1 MTSQYVKLIIATLCG
16 LMLISPI
23 PPLHLAYS
31 QGQKSSQLYL
41 PMIVSPHNAYAP
53 FGVETFALASDTVI
67 ANYAKQLGPQW
78 IRLNTIAWRDI
89 QPERDGPY
97 NTNALMRLDNE
108 LRVAHNANFTP
119 IVTIR
124 RSPTWATINHPKP
137 IACGAIREDRFEDF
151 AKLMGW
157 LAARY
162 KDRVQYW
169 ELGNEPDIDPTLVE
183 TDAFGCWGD
192 INDPYYGGEHYGK
205 MLKVVAPAIRKAN
218 PNAKIIIGG
227 LALDSPNTTD
237 PAAGKP
243 ERFFEGILRAGA
255 ADSFD
260 IVAFHSYP
268 WFSNRPLDY
277 DYDADFSK
285 HQSGVWK
292 DYGGYTLGK
301 AKFLREVMAK
311 YNVSKPLFLNETAL
325 TCVQPPRG
333 PCPGPSPTF
342 DRAQVNFLIR
352 MMARGGAAGI
362 DMISW
367 YMLEGPGW
375 RYSGLLDAEQK
386 PRPIYNAYKV
396 FVEMTSGSLRPV
408 RVYDYDRPDTIVE
421 TYRFTKDDM
430 HVDVL
435 WGADL
440 STYYVK
446 VPPKFIKAYDQFGKE
461 IKPIGPYIPVAFESI
476 YILRGR

>member
-1 MTSQYVKLIIATLCG
+1 MTSMRAIISLVFCLILIWQTAQAPSLDARPTLQANHTTYLPLIIQ
-16 LMLISPI
+16 P
-23 PPLHLAYS
+23 
-31 QGQKSSQLYL
+31 
-41 PMIVSPHNAYAP
+41 VSYRPYG
-53 FGVETFALASDTVI
+53 FESFALSNTIIDQQ
-67 ANYAKQLGPQW
+67 AKQLKVHW
-78 IRLNTIAWRDI
+78 IRMNNIQWRDI
-89 QPERDGPY
+89 EPERGVPY
-97 NTNALMRLDNE
+97 RVTALEKFERE
-108 LRVAHNANFTP
+108 LKAAEASGFTP
-119 IVTIR
+119 TVAVH
-124 RSPTWATINHPKP
+124 RSPRWATINRPK
-137 IACGAIREDRFEDF
+137 ATSCGAIREDRFEDF
-151 AKLMGW
+151 ARFMGW

-169 ELGNEPDIDPTLVE
+169 ELGNEPDIDPTLVG
-183 TDAFGCWGD
+183 TDEVFGCWGD
-192 INDPYYGGEHYGK
+192 ISDPYYGGEHYGK